1 MRGGI
6 LATGILL
13 LIFGM
18 FFYFTG
24 NNMIQ
29 EIEAYDVYDIPIS
42 ELLKTLSQDVRRQYE
57 TGQSMVMFGGILG
70 IVGFILCIAGIAV
83 PGKKSESIEKTPS
96 NEKSSKSE
104 RRCPSCGR
112 AIPDGAILCPFCGK
126 KFANH
131 FEEEE
136 KPLEK
141 LPQKEERPVET
152 VEEELK
158 EGVKDETTKEDKI
171 EEPKQKE
178 GKVAKKQ
185 EIQKSKF
192 CFECGAKL
200 EDSPKFCPM
209 CGTNQEES

>member
-18 FFYFTG
+18 FLYFTG

-70 IVGFILCIAGIAV
+70 IVGFILCIAGIAIT
-83 PGKKSESIEKTPS
+83 GNESESIEKNLS
-96 NEKSSKSE
+96 NEKSSKSD

-112 AIPDGAILCPFCGK
+112 AIPEYAILCPFCGK

-131 FEEEE
+131 FEGEK
-136 KPLEK
+136 KPLKK
-141 LPQKEERPVET
+141 LPQKEEQP
-152 VEEELK
+152 VEEELL
-158 EGVKDETTKEDKI
+158 EGVKDETTKEEKI
-171 EEPKQKE
+171 EEPKPKE
-178 GKVAKKQ
+178 DKVAKEQ

-200 EDSPKFCPM
+200 EDSSKFCPM
-209 CGTNQEES
+209 CGTKQEES